1 MRAEYTM
8 ITGATGGLG
17 GAFVRL
23 AAKSGENLILTGRYE
38 GKLRLIK
45 EKALAENAGI
55 DVRIFACDL
64 AEESERSAMMKKIA
78 EEGWKIGRLVNV
90 AGADIQ
96 KSFEEYTQ
104 EKFLF
109 NAASISRRLRRCA
122 DLPSAIGQKSWK
134 SSIFPACRGFVPCP
148 ISPFTAPAKSGFDL
162 LFGGAER
169 GDEGKGG
176 KGDGGAAPARCP
188 PRRREGTDC
197 GTGRVGKARC
207 KISRIRSRKKPA
219 RGGEK

>member
-1 MRAEYTM
+1 
-8 ITGATGGLG
+8 
-17 GAFVRL
+17 
-23 AAKSGENLILTGRYE
+23 
-38 GKLRLIK
+38 
-45 EKALAENAGI
+45 
-55 DVRIFACDL
+55 
-64 AEESERSAMMKKIA
+64 MMKKIA

-104 EKFLF
+104 EKISFQCRVNF
-109 NAASISRRLRRCA
+109 EAAAALCRFAVGNRAKELEIVNISSVSGICPMPYFALY
-122 DLPSAIGQKSWK
+122 SA
-134 SSIFPACRGFVPCP
+134 
-148 ISPFTAPAKSGFDL
+148 AKAGFDL

-176 KGDGGAAPARCP
+176 KGDGGAARRDAH

-197 GTGRVGKARC
+197 GTGRVGKARG

-219 RGGEK
+219 RGSEK